1 MSKIIDA
8 LRARTPEP
16 TKNENGSAREVR
28 VEKSNY
34 ELTQEQ
40 LADIYFSA
48 TGKQR
53 PAELPPP
60 IIVRVVEKAGFAAY
74 MPWIITSIAFLIT
87 ALSLFSTKRILV
99 DIKVIDDKQS
109 YAVSEPALP
118 PMRAASE
125 EAPVSSVNKISLQEC
140 VFEGAAY
147 LKSTRDKDGLT
158 LVNSSVSPFAR
169 ATMHFDPPINLEGAT
184 IVFYAKGAQGGENIA
199 IAMKDKENVQGFDK
213 GRLFPFPHRLTTEWQ
228 RVEVPLSE
236 TSREFDARN
245 LTSLRLEF
253 GSKDIGNK
261 PGDTVYIKDLQWVF

>member
-8 LRARTPEP
+8 LKARAPESIRT
-16 TKNENGSAREVR
+16 ENVAAREVQ

-48 TGKQR
+48 TGKPK

-60 IIVRVVEKAGFAAY
+60 IIIKVVEKAGMGVY

-99 DIKVIDDKQS
+99 DIKVVDDKQP
-109 YAVSEPALP
+109 YAVSSQIAPE
-118 PMRAASE
+118 
-125 EAPVSSVNKISLQEC
+125 PVSLTEQISSHVNKIPLQEC

-147 LKSTRDKDGLT
+147 LKSARDKDGLT
-158 LVNSSVSPFAR
+158 LVNSSVSTFAR
-169 ATMHFDPPINLEGAT
+169 ATMYFDPPINLEGAT
-184 IVFYAKGAQGGENIA
+184 IVFYAKGAHGGENLA
-199 IAMKDKENVQGFDK
+199 FAMKDKENVQGFEK
-213 GRLFPFPHRLTTEWQ
+213 GRIFPWQSRLTTDWQ
-228 RVEVPLSE
+228 RAEIPLSE
-236 TSREFDARN
+236 AMQEFDPRN
-245 LTSLRLEF
+245 LASVRFEF

-261 PGDTVYIKDLQWVF
+261 PGDTIYIKDLQWVF